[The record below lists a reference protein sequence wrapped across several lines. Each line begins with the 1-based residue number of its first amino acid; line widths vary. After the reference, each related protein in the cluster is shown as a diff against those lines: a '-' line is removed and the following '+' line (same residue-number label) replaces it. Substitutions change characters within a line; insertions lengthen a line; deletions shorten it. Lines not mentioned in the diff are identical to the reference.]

1 MRFIADLHI
10 HSRFSRATSRR
21 MDIPTLA
28 AAAAIKGINLLGTG
42 DFTHPAWL
50 EELRLL
56 LEPSE
61 PGLFRMKNNGA
72 ETRFMLSAEISTIFS
87 RGGRVFKTHSLIL
100 AESFETVKRI
110 NAALARIG
118 NIASDGRPI
127 LGMDVKKL
135 LAVVIDASDH
145 ALFIPAHAWTPHFS
159 VFGSKS
165 GFDSPED
172 AFGDLLPHVHAIE
185 TGLSSDPPMNR
196 MVSALDRFALISNS
210 DAHSPDKLG
219 REANIFNTD
228 FSFHA
233 VADALRRNDTGA
245 FEATIEFFP
254 EEGKYHHDGHRAC
267 GVSFT
272 PAETRAHGFAC
283 PVCGKPVT
291 VGVLHRVRDL
301 SDRDKPKAGR
311 PHFSIV
317 PLAEI
322 ISEAVGVGPSSK
334 KVAGIY
340 DRLIETFGTEF
351 AILLDR
357 PPDEIDRAGF
367 PEIARA
373 IAAMREGRA
382 RVTPGFDGEYGR
394 VELLAESAK

>member
-1 MRFIADLHI
+1 
-10 HSRFSRATSRR
+10 
-21 MDIPTLA
+21 MDVPTLA
-28 AAAAIKGINLLGTG
+28 AVAAKKGISLLGTG

-50 EELRLL
+50 EELRSL

-61 PGLFRMKNNGA
+61 QGLFRMKNSGI
-72 ETRFMLSAEISTIFS
+72 ETRFMLTAEISTIFS

-100 AESFETVKRI
+100 AESFDTVSRI
-110 NAALARIG
+110 NAALSKIG
-118 NIASDGRPI
+118 NLASDGRPI
-127 LGMDVKKL
+127 LGMDLKNL
-135 LAVVIDASDH
+135 LAAVLDASGH

-159 VFGSKS
+159 IFGSRS
-165 GFDSPED
+165 GFDSPEE
-172 AFGDLLPHVHAIE
+172 AFGDLLPHVCAIE

-196 MVSALDRFALISNS
+196 MVSALDRFALVSNS

-219 REANIFNTD
+219 REANIFNTEL
-228 FSFHA
+228 SFDA
-233 VADALRRNDTGA
+233 IADALRRNDTNA

-272 PAETRAHGFAC
+272 PSETRAHDFLC

-301 SDRDKPKAGR
+301 SDRDEPKAGR

-322 ISEAVGVGPSSK
+322 VSEAVGVGPSSK

-351 AILLDR
+351 AVLLDT
-357 PPDEIDRAGF
+357 PPVELDRAGF
-367 PEIARA
+367 PEIAQA

-394 VELLAESAK
+394 IELLGGSAE